1 MPELRSC
8 TLSVRSRHLVAASAL
23 VVSLAGL
30 GIAGNAWA
38 QTAPAAEFPLAPPAR
53 FITDVEVSEDLQV
66 LVDESIASTFV
77 SGVRNFDWQR
87 AAGALSSDLRA
98 RFPRPE
104 DGIVVEDD
112 TLRIRKYEGTDLDVL
127 DRAGLLE
134 GLRAHVSSWT
144 AIERASWHVF
154 EFLAEPDR
162 QRAYLKAHL
171 ELGGPEPGG
180 ERSVLNATIVAEV
193 VATSEDRW
201 LIERLDLEEGMRVEN
216 PAPPFRD
223 ITDAVGLHFN
233 SSEANRQLRQ
243 ELLDTRTSL
252 IDSGL
257 NVVDWNRDGFWD
269 IVATKSWDHGVV
281 FVNDGKGGFVR
292 ESLGFQDRRL
302 IPSQV
307 LVVDL
312 DNDGMDELV
321 SNRVLYRGA
330 HGSMAVHT
338 RRNGAWVVL
347 SRALEFETVP
357 GLEEAEALSMVAGD
371 VNGDGLIDL
380 FVAAYENN
388 QSRDPSRFN
397 NLHATDGSD
406 NLLFINHGG
415 LRFTEESD
423 ARGITGTQYTYVAQ
437 LFDLDQDDDLDLVE
451 GNDYG
456 KNVVWDNQGD
466 GTFRAL
472 PDHPLAKDPN
482 FTMGFSIAD
491 WDNTGQWSLYI
502 SNMYSHAGNR
512 VVRLAEASMSDGMH
526 AQIKV
531 MADGNQLFTLDQ
543 GIERMADQAHPLAV
557 NDGGWAWGS
566 VFCDIDNDGDKE
578 LFVANGNAS
587 FVDPE
592 APDF

>member
-1 MPELRSC
+1 MSTRSG
-8 TLSVRSRHLVAASAL
+8 HLVAASAL
-23 VVSLAGL
+23 VASLAGL
-30 GIAGNAWA
+30 GAAGHAWA
-38 QTAPAAEFPLAPPAR
+38 QPAQEAALPLTPPAR
-53 FITDVEVSEDLQV
+53 FITDVEESEALQV
-66 LVDESIASTFV
+66 LVEESIASTFV
-77 SGVRNFDWQR
+77 SGVRNLDWQR
-87 AAGALSSDLRA
+87 AAAALSPDLRA

-104 DGIVVEDD
+104 DGIVIEDD
-112 TLRIRKYEGTDLDVL
+112 KLRIRKYDGTDLDVL
-127 DRAGLLE
+127 DRAGFLD

-144 AIERASWHVF
+144 SVERASWHVF

-171 ELGGPEPGG
+171 ELGGPESGG
-180 ERSVLNATIVAEV
+180 ARSVLNATVVVEAV
-193 VATSEDRW
+193 VASEDRW
-201 LIERLDLEEGMRVEN
+201 LIERLELAEGMRVEN

-233 SSEANRQLRQ
+233 SSEANQQLRQ
-243 ELLDTRTSL
+243 EILNTRTSL

-269 IVATKSWDHGVV
+269 IVATKSWEHSVV

-292 ESLGFQDRRL
+292 ESLGFQGRRL

-330 HGSMAVHT
+330 NASMAIHT
-338 RRNGAWVVL
+338 RRNGAWVAL

-357 GLEEAEALSMVAGD
+357 GLEETEALSMTAAD

-397 NLHATDGSD
+397 NVNATDGSD

-437 LFDLDQDDDLDLVE
+437 FFDLDQDDDVDLVE

-472 PDHPLAKDPN
+472 PDHPLARDPN

-512 VVRLAEASMSDGMH
+512 VVRLAEASMSDEMH
-526 AQIKV
+526 AQIKLL
-531 MADGNQLFTLDQ
+531 AEGNQLFTLDQ
-543 GIERMADQAHPLAV
+543 GLGPAADQAHSLAV

>member
-1 MPELRSC
+1 MKSG
-8 TLSVRSRHLVAASAL
+8 HLVAASAL
-23 VVSLAGL
+23 FASLGGL
-30 GIAGNAWA
+30 APGHAWA
-38 QTAPAAEFPLAPPAR
+38 QPAQEAGLPLTPPAR
-53 FITDVEVSEDLQV
+53 FITDVEESEALQV
-66 LVDESIASTFV
+66 LVEESIASTFV

-87 AAGALSSDLRA
+87 AADAFATDLRA
-98 RFPRPE
+98 RFPRPG
-104 DGIVVEDD
+104 DGTVIEDD
-112 TLRIRKYEGTDLDVL
+112 KLRIRKYGGTDLDVL
-127 DRAGLLE
+127 DRAGFLE

-144 AIERASWHVF
+144 AVERASWHVF

-171 ELGGPEPGG
+171 ELGGPESGG
-180 ERSVLNATIVAEV
+180 GRSVLNATVVVEAV
-193 VATSEDRW
+193 VASEDRW

-216 PAPPFRD
+216 PDPPFRD

-233 SSEANRQLRQ
+233 SSEANRRLRQ

-312 DNDGMDELV
+312 DNDGLDELV

-330 HGSMAVHT
+330 KGSMTVHT
-338 RRNGAWVVL
+338 RRNGTWVVL
-347 SRALEFETVP
+347 PRALEFETVP
-357 GLEEAEALSMVAGD
+357 GLEETEALSMTAAD
-371 VNGDGLIDL
+371 VDGDGLIDL

-388 QSRDPSRFN
+388 QSRDPNRFN

-437 LFDLDQDDDLDLVE
+437 FFDLDQDDDLDLVE

-531 MADGNQLFTLDQ
+531 MAEGNQLFTLDPGVGQ
-543 GIERMADQAHPLAV
+543 IADQAHPLAV
-557 NDGGWAWGS
+557 NDGGWAWGN

>member
-8 TLSVRSRHLVAASAL
+8 TLSVRSGHLVAASAL

-30 GIAGNAWA
+30 GVAGHAWA
-38 QTAPAAEFPLAPPAR
+38 QPAPAEFPLAPPAR
-53 FITDVEVSEDLQV
+53 FITDVEISEELQV
-66 LVDESIASTFV
+66 LVEESIASTLV

-87 AAGALSSDLRA
+87 AADALSSDFRA

-104 DGIVVEDD
+104 DGIVIEDD
-112 TLRIRKYEGTDLDVL
+112 KLRIRKYEGTDLDVL
-127 DRAGLLE
+127 DRAGFLE
-134 GLRAHVSSWT
+134 SLRAHVSSWT
-144 AIERASWHVF
+144 AVERASWHVF
-154 EFLAEPDR
+154 EFLAEPDG

-171 ELGGPEPGG
+171 ELGGPESGG
-180 ERSVLNATIVAEV
+180 ERSVLNATIVVEV
-193 VATSEDRW
+193 VVASEDRW
-201 LIERLDLEEGMRVEN
+201 LIERLDLEEGIRVEN

-269 IVATKSWDHGVV
+269 IVATKSWDHSVV
-281 FVNDGKGGFVR
+281 FLNDGKGGFVR

-321 SNRVLYRGA
+321 SNRVVYRGA
-330 HGSMAVHT
+330 KGSMAVHT

-357 GLEEAEALSMVAGD
+357 GLEDTEALSMTAAD
-371 VNGDGLIDL
+371 VDGDGLIDL

-437 LFDLDQDDDLDLVE
+437 FFDLDQDDDLDLVE

-531 MADGNQLFTLDQ
+531 MAEGNQLFTLDQ
-543 GIERMADQAHPLAV
+543 GIGRIADQAHPLAV

-566 VFCDIDNDGDKE
+566 VFYDIDNDGDKE

>member
-8 TLSVRSRHLVAASAL
+8 TLSVRSGHLVAASAL

-30 GIAGNAWA
+30 GVAGHAWA
-38 QTAPAAEFPLAPPAR
+38 QPAPAEFPLAPPAR
-53 FITDVEVSEDLQV
+53 FITDVEISEELQV
-66 LVDESIASTFV
+66 LVEESIASTLV

-87 AAGALSSDLRA
+87 AADALSSDFRA

-104 DGIVVEDD
+104 DGIVIEDD
-112 TLRIRKYEGTDLDVL
+112 KLRIRKYEGTDLDVL
-127 DRAGLLE
+127 DRAGFLE
-134 GLRAHVSSWT
+134 SLRAHVSSWT
-144 AIERASWHVF
+144 AVERASWHVF
-154 EFLAEPDR
+154 EFLAEPDG

-171 ELGGPEPGG
+171 ELGGPESGG
-180 ERSVLNATIVAEV
+180 ERSVLNATIVVEV
-193 VATSEDRW
+193 VVASEDRW

-269 IVATKSWDHGVV
+269 IVATKSWDHSVV
-281 FVNDGKGGFVR
+281 FLNDGKGGFVR

-321 SNRVLYRGA
+321 SNRVVYRGA
-330 HGSMAVHT
+330 KGSMAVHT

-357 GLEEAEALSMVAGD
+357 GLEDTEALSMTAAD
-371 VNGDGLIDL
+371 VDGDGLIDL

-437 LFDLDQDDDLDLVE
+437 FFDLDQDDDLDLVE

-531 MADGNQLFTLDQ
+531 MAEGNQLFTLDQ
-543 GIERMADQAHPLAV
+543 GIGRIADQAHPLAV

-566 VFCDIDNDGDKE
+566 VFYDIDNDGDKE